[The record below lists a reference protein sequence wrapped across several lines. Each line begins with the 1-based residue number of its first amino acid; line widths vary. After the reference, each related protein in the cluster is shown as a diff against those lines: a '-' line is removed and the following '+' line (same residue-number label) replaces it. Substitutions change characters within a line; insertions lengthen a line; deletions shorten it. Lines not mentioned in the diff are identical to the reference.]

1 MIGALALY
9 GVAVRVVGRRYT
21 SPGEARATRRQVL
34 SFVAGVLVLW
44 LASDWPIHDLAED
57 YLYSI
62 HMVQHMLIVLMAPPL
77 LLLGVPAWLTRWIL
91 RPRFLHN
98 FARSATRPRV
108 AGVIFNVTVALVHS
122 PQVVNFSLYHHSAHF
137 FVHLWMFSA
146 AMLMWFPVVNRLPEY
161 PQLNPPL
168 KIGYLFAMS
177 IIPNVPV
184 AFLAFADGVVY
195 RYYAHVPRPWA
206 ITVIEDQQAAAA
218 IMKVG
223 ETFYLWSIIA
233 AVFFRWYSREE
244 SANPPRT
251 RLPPGQPVQR
261 EASDGSAAPTDD
273 SGLVGATLPHGGAP
287 RELQLPNRPVGF

>member
-1 MIGALALY
+1 MVGALVLY
-9 GVAVRVVGRRYT
+9 TVAVRVVGRRHT
-21 SPGEARATRRQVL
+21 LPGEPLVARREVI

-57 YLYSI
+57 YLYSV
-62 HMVQHMLIVLMAPPL
+62 HMVQHMLIVLVAPPL
-77 LLLGVPAWLTRWIL
+77 LLMGVPAWLTRWIL
-91 RPRFLHN
+91 HPRALHD
-98 FARSATRPRV
+98 FARKATRPLV
-108 AGVIFNVTVALVHS
+108 AGVFFNVTVALVHS

-195 RYYAHVPRPWA
+195 RYYAHVPRPWP
-206 ITVIEDQQAAAA
+206 ITVIGDQQAAAA

-233 AVFFRWYSREE
+233 AIFFRWYS
-244 SANPPRT
+244 S
-251 RLPPGQPVQR
+251 
-261 EASDGSAAPTDD
+261 EASAAPPGVRRLHAEPVHKE
-273 SGLVGATLPHGGAP
+273 SEGEGIAP
-287 RELQLPNRPVGF
+287 TVDASS